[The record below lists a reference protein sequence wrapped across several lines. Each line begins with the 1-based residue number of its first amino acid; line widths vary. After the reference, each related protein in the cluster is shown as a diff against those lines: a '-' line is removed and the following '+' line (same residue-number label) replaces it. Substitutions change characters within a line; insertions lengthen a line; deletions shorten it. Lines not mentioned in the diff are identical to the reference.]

1 MFNLGVPSASLRDR
15 RRPVGNS
22 RRASPLAVHPPW
34 AGKSG
39 PTGRRFVALPDFRL
53 RVKGGIVLAF
63 SEKTALGSGS
73 RLGAH
78 GVARK
83 PACPLTTQYRIL
95 LYGHGWRKPT
105 TKAPAIRWHSE
116 SGSRSADPV
125 RNGADDYR
133 SYRAALGGRALTR
146 AASVASRNCLPTSWQ
161 ARHNCEASLS
171 PLCARAG
178 VRLDSWTA
186 RRAWH
191 RIAEAPQ
198 AAFRSAVSS
207 SSPCQPLTFAW
218 YIIRKSRSER
228 KSINVEW

>member
-1 MFNLGVPSASLRDR
+1 MGIPLRSLQRLCPEIGPESALDPRRNPSL
-15 RRPVGNS
+15 
-22 RRASPLAVHPPW
+22 
-34 AGKSG
+34 
-39 PTGRRFVALPDFRL
+39 LP
-53 RVKGGIVLAF
+53 
-63 SEKTALGSGS
+63 
-73 RLGAH
+73 RLGN
-78 GVARK
+78 
-83 PACPLTTQYRIL
+83 
-95 LYGHGWRKPT
+95 PT

-116 SGSRSADPV
+116 KRKQVSRSSTQWSGRLSKLP
-125 RNGADDYR
+125 R
-133 SYRAALGGRALTR
+133 SLGGTALTR

-198 AAFRSAVSS
+198 AAFPSAVSS